1 MIIKKILLHI
11 YQTFTIPLNF
21 SNNLPIFTIPL
32 IKLVLG
38 MHIVIIGNGIT
49 GITAARTIRKNSD
62 HEITVISGETDYFFS
77 RTALM
82 YVYMGHMKFEHTQPY
97 ENWFWEKNRIKL
109 KKAWVKNI
117 DVENKNVEFEKGK
130 PLAYDKLLIA
140 TGAKS
145 NKFGW
150 PGQDLKGVQGMY
162 SYQDLLALEENTKN
176 GISRAVIVGGGLIG
190 IEIAE
195 MLHSRNYPVTILVR
209 ESNYW
214 NNVLPEQESNMISKH
229 IREYGFDLRLNT
241 SMKEIIGDS
250 KGRVKSIITDKDEE
264 IKCEVVGLTA
274 GVSPNISWLK
284 DTKIKCDRG
293 VIIDKNMQTNLE
305 DVYAAGDCAQ
315 FQEALPD
322 RKTVEQV
329 WYTGKIQGECAALN
343 MIGVETNYNPGHWFN
358 SAKFLDIEY
367 QTYGTVLNKLREGE
381 EEFYWEHADAKK
393 CIHIVFKKEDHLFI
407 GINNF
412 GIRLRHELFNTWLK
426 EKRSV
431 EYVLT
436 HLKAANFDPEFYAQ
450 FEDEIIYT
458 WNIRQPQRQLI
469 LKEKKN
475 LMRMIFK

>member
-1 MIIKKILLHI
+1 
-11 YQTFTIPLNF
+11 
-21 SNNLPIFTIPL
+21 
-32 IKLVLG
+32 

-49 GITAARTIRKNSD
+49 GITAARTVRKNSD

-97 ENWFWEKNRIKL
+97 ENWFWKKNRINL
-109 KKAWVKNI
+109 KKAWVKTI
-117 DVENKNVEFEKGK
+117 DAENKKLQFENGES
-130 PLAYDKLLIA
+130 LQYDKLLIA
-140 TGAKS
+140 SGAKS

-162 SYQDLLALEENTKN
+162 SYQDLMELEKNTKK

-190 IEIAE
+190 IEMAE

-214 NNVLPEQESNMISKH
+214 NNILPEQESIMISKH

-250 KGRVKSIITDKDEE
+250 NGRVKSIITDKGEE
-264 IKCEVVGLTA
+264 INCEVVGLTA
-274 GVSPNISWLK
+274 GVSPNITFLK
-284 DTKIKCDRG
+284 ETKIKCDRG
-293 VIIDKNMQTNLE
+293 VVIDQNMTTNLE
-305 DVYAAGDCAQ
+305 DIYAAGDCAQ

-329 WYTGKIQGECAALN
+329 WYTGKIQGECAAFN
-343 MIGVETNYNPGHWFN
+343 MLGIKTDYNPGFWFN

-381 EEFYWEHADAKK
+381 EEFYWEHGDAKK
-393 CIHIVFKKEDHLFI
+393 SMHLVYKKEDHLFI
-407 GINNF
+407 GINIF
-412 GIRLRHELFNTWLK
+412 GIRLRHELFNLWLQ
-426 EKRSV
+426 EKRNV

-436 HLKAANFDPEFYAQ
+436 HLKAANFEPEFYVN
-450 FEDEIIYT
+450 FEEAIINS
-458 WNIRQPQRQLI
+458 WNTQHPQTKII
-469 LKEKKN
+469 LKEKKS
-475 LMRMIFK
+475 LMKMIFK